1 MELFLPVVIDLAE
14 GVADKGWNGLT
25 AAKHHIREITPRA
38 DGRVDQK
45 LLVYQATV
53 FNVRFAVAVPLLHS
67 ALGVER
73 GPHTVP
79 YV

>member
-45 LLVYQATV
+45 MSS
-53 FNVRFAVAVPLLHS
+53 S
-67 ALGVER
+67 A
-73 GPHTVP
+73 
-79 YV
+79 